1 MIPLIV
7 QQLGFRE
14 YTSVWESMRTFTRQ
28 RHADSADEFWLVEHP
43 PVYTL
48 GLNGDPAHVLDTG
61 DIPVIKVDRGGQV
74 TYHGPGQVIIYLLV
88 DLRRLGLGVR
98 DLVRNMEQAQISFL
112 KDHEIHA
119 ETDPHAPGVYVAGRK
134 IASLGLRVS
143 RGCSY
148 HGIAF
153 NLEMDLSPF
162 KHINPCG
169 FPGLQ
174 VTQLT
179 DLGINLDWGSAAN
192 QLVTYLQ
199 QQLGYTNPIK
209 IVDQRK

>member
-1 MIPLIV
+1 MLPLVI
-7 QQLGFRE
+7 QQLGLRK
-14 YTSVWESMRTFTRQ
+14 YTPVWESMRTFTRQ

-48 GLNGDPAHVLDTG
+48 GLNGDPTHVLDAG

-74 TYHGPGQVIIYLLV
+74 TYHGPGQVIIYLLI

-98 DLVRNMEQAQISFL
+98 GLVTNMEQALIGFL
-112 KDHEIHA
+112 SHYGVHA
-119 ETDPHAPGVYVAGRK
+119 EADPHAPGVYVAGRK

-153 NLEMDLSPF
+153 NLNMDLSPF

-169 FPGLQ
+169 FPGLP
-174 VTQLT
+174 VTRLT
-179 DLGINLDWGSAAN
+179 DLGIKLDWDYAAN

>member
-1 MIPLIV
+1 
-7 QQLGFRE
+7 
-14 YTSVWESMRTFTRQ
+14 MRTFTRQ

-48 GLNGDPAHVLDTG
+48 GLNGDPAHVLDAG

-74 TYHGPGQVIIYLLV
+74 TYHGPGQVVIYLLI

-98 DLVRNMEQAQISFL
+98 GLVTHMEQALIGFL
-112 KDHEIHA
+112 GHHGIHA
-119 ETDPHAPGVYVAGRK
+119 AALPQAPGVYVEGYK

-153 NLEMDLSPF
+153 NLNMDLSPF
-162 KHINPCG
+162 KRINPCG
-169 FPGLQ
+169 FPGLP
-174 VTQLT
+174 VTRLT
-179 DLGINLDWGSAAN
+179 DLGIDLDWDYAAN

>member
-1 MIPLIV
+1 MPPLLI
-7 QQLGFRE
+7 QQLGLRD
-14 YTSVWESMRTFTRQ
+14 YTPVWESMRTFTRQ

-48 GLNGDPAHVLDTG
+48 GLNGDPAHVLDAG

-74 TYHGPGQVIIYLLV
+74 TYHGPGQVVIYLLI
-88 DLRRLGLGVR
+88 DLRRLHLGVR
-98 DLVRNMEQAQISFL
+98 GLVTHMEQALIGFL
-112 KDHEIHA
+112 SHHGILAKA
-119 ETDPHAPGVYVAGRK
+119 DPLAPGVYVAGRK

-153 NLEMDLSPF
+153 NLDMELSPF
-162 KHINPCG
+162 KQINPCG
-169 FPGLQ
+169 FPGLP
-174 VTQLT
+174 VTRLT
-179 DLGINLDWGSAAN
+179 DLGINLDWDYAAN

-199 QQLGYTNPIK
+199 QELRFPRV
-209 IVDQRK
+209 VDQRI

>member
-1 MIPLIV
+1 
-7 QQLGFRE
+7 
-14 YTSVWESMRTFTRQ
+14 MRTFTQQ
-28 RHADSADEFWLVEHP
+28 RNTDSADEFWLVEHP

-48 GLNGDPAHVLDTG
+48 GLNGDPAHVLDHG
-61 DIPVIKVDRGGQV
+61 NIPIIKVDRGGQV

-98 DLVRNMEQAQISFL
+98 DLVRKLEQAQISFL
-112 KDHEIHA
+112 NHHGIHA
-119 ETDPHAPGVYVAGRK
+119 ETDPNAPGVYVADHK

-179 DLGINLDWGSAAN
+179 DLGINLDWDSAAS